1 MKSRKDF
8 YKERQKKKDRNIIIG
23 SIVLL
28 VIAISLFTCFKLN
41 NNSNNSKQEVSS
53 SKVTKEKDNKENS
66 VKVINHADNK
76 KNNKSIKN
84 SSLKS
89 KSNKTTKY
97 AKLPSDQWR
106 NPSQS
111 KPYPY
116 ISNMNGVQLV
126 VSIPKQRV
134 YVEDNAGKV
143 YYTMYCSTG
152 MLDKNDTTPKGKFTI
167 QDRGDSFYNQNLGE
181 GANYWTSFTHN
192 NTYLFH
198 TVPTKQDGTYNI
210 PEAEKLGRPASHG
223 CIRLSVP
230 DARWINQNIPNGTQV
245 TIK

>member
-8 YKERQKKKDRNIIIG
+8 YKEKQKRKDRNIVIG

-28 VIAISLFTCFKLN
+28 IVAIVLFTCFKLN
-41 NNSNNSKQEVSS
+41 NNDNSKQEVSS
-53 SKVTKEKDNKENS
+53 SKVVKRKANKKDS
-66 VKVINHADNK
+66 VKVINHTDSK
-76 KNNKSIKN
+76 KNNKSTKN
-84 SSLKS
+84 SSLKNR
-89 KSNKTTKY
+89 SNKITKY
-97 AKLPSDQWR
+97 AKLPDDQWR

-111 KPYPY
+111 KSYPY

-126 VSIPKQRV
+126 VSIPKQKV
-134 YVEDNAGKV
+134 YVEDNTGKL

-152 MLDKNDTTPKGKFTI
+152 MLNKNDATPKGKFII

-181 GANYWTSFTHN
+181 GANYWTSFTHDN
-192 NTYLFH
+192 IYLFH

>member
-8 YKERQKKKDRNIIIG
+8 YKEKQKKKDRNIVIG

-28 VIAISLFTCFKLN
+28 IVAIVLFTCFKLN
-41 NNSNNSKQEVSS
+41 NNDNNSKQEVNS
-53 SKVTKEKDNKENS
+53 SKVVKKKDNKKDS
-66 VKVINHADNK
+66 VKIINHTNSK

-89 KSNKTTKY
+89 ESNKTIKY
-97 AKLPSDQWR
+97 AKLPDDQWR

-126 VSIPKQRV
+126 VSIPKQKV
-134 YVEDNAGKV
+134 YVEDNTGKV

-152 MLDKNDTTPKGKFTI
+152 MLNKNDATPKGKFTI
-167 QDRGDSFYNQNLGE
+167 QDRGDSFYNQNLDE
-181 GANYWTSFTHN
+181 GANYWTSFTHD

-210 PEAEKLGRPASHG
+210 PEAEKLGRPTSHG

>member
-8 YKERQKKKDRNIIIG
+8 YKEKQKKKDRNIVIG
-23 SIVLL
+23 SIALL
-28 VIAISLFTCFKLN
+28 VIAIILFTCFKLN
-41 NNSNNSKQEVSS
+41 NDNTNNSKQEVSS
-53 SKVTKEKDNKENS
+53 SKAIKKKDNKEYL
-66 VKVINHADNK
+66 VKVINHTNK
-76 KNNKSIKN
+76 KNNKSAKN
-84 SSLKS
+84 SSLK
-89 KSNKTTKY
+89 NKTTKY
-97 AKLPSDQWR
+97 TKLPNDQWR

-116 ISNMNGVQLV
+116 ISNMDGVQLV
-126 VSIPKQRV
+126 VSIPKQKV
-134 YVEDNAGKV
+134 YVEDNTGKV

-152 MLDKNDTTPKGKFTI
+152 MLNKNDATPKGKFTI
-167 QDRGDSFYNQNLGE
+167 QNRGDSFYNQNLDE
-181 GANYWTSFTHN
+181 GANYWTSFTHD

-223 CIRLSVP
+223 CIRLGVP